1 VISFPLDAI
10 TLVPLYKHMA
20 SKIVTEAAIG
30 TYAMGNYYV
39 ELIYPGKMRCYAI
52 RAYLFFVLGTWFSNL
67 RDSSAG

>member
-30 TYAMGNYYV
+30 TYAMGNYY
-39 ELIYPGKMRCYAI
+39 AI
-52 RAYLFFVLGTWFSNL
+52 RACLFFVLGTWFSNL